1 MLRAEGRAVQRL
13 LDLEE
18 MKEYSAD
25 DGPPSMPLGSG
36 RIWELVRKA
45 NS

>member
-25 DGPPSMPLGSG
+25 GPPSMPLGSG

>member
-18 MKEYSAD
+18 MKEYSAAD
-25 DGPPSMPLGSG
+25 VSPKYAAVQ
-36 RIWELVRKA
+36 W
-45 NS
+45 